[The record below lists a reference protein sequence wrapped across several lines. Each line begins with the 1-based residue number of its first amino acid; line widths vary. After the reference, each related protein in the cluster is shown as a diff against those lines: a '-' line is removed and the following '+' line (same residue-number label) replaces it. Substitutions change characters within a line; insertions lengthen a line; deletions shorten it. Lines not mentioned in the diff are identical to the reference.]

1 MSKAVGVLGTLNA
14 VVLSA
19 ISIVFISYYYDAA
32 ITGKV
37 MPWIVLGGAVLCSLL
52 VIFCIIII
60 TEFEEFYD
68 DPTLFGIIGAVVGGV
83 LCVPGAICTVAVSE
97 LFWIMTGI
105 GMALMFIAVIVDMA
119 ISKVGFIRIISA
131 CALTISL
138 PIIILGGT
146 MWFVDGASTRSGLY
160 EHGMY
165 AGYSLTKRL
174 WKEEDADEMAF
185 TGYSGRGLRY
195 LTIATEV
202 EGKPV
207 TGISKCSFRSF
218 GRLNGITIPSSIKII
233 GPKAFK
239 KCSALKN
246 VVYLGTATQWCQI
259 SFADKYSNPTYYTH
273 DLFVYDGL
281 LVNAILDDGLEKI
294 SSYAFYDCDGIK
306 NAYIPQTV
314 SEIGAYAFY
323 GCDGLESISYGGTC
337 DEWRAVQKGDE
348 WNVGTQAHI
357 VQCSDGK
364 VSA

>member
-1 MSKAVGVLGTLNA
+1 MGTSNA
-14 VVLSA
+14 VVLTV

-37 MPWIVLGGAVLCSLL
+37 MPWIVMGGAVLCLLL
-52 VIFCIIII
+52 VIGCI
-60 TEFEEFYD
+60 EFGKCD
-68 DPTLFGIIGAVVGGV
+68 DPTLFGVIGAIVGGV
-83 LCVPGAICTVAVSE
+83 SCVVGAICTVAVSE

-105 GMALMFIAVIVDMA
+105 GMALLFT
-119 ISKVGFIRIISA
+119 SRIIDTALSKGGFMRVA
-131 CALTISL
+131 NVCALTVSL
-138 PIIILGGT
+138 PITILGCT
-146 MWFVDGASTRSGLY
+146 MWFADSGASTPRLY
-160 EHGMY
+160 ENGMY
-165 AGYSLTKRL
+165 AGYSLTERL
-174 WKEEDADEMAF
+174 LKESDADEMELV
-185 TGYSGRGLRY
+185 GYSGKGLRY
-195 LTIATEV
+195 LTVAAEV

-218 GRLNGITIPSSIKII
+218 GGLNGITIPSSIKNIRK
-233 GPKAFK
+233 KAFI
-239 KCSALKN
+239 KCGALKN

-259 SFADKYSNPTYYTH
+259 SFADKYCNPTYYTH

-323 GCDGLESISYGGTC
+323 DCDGLESISYGGTC
-337 DEWRAVQKGDE
+337 DEWRAVQKGDG
-348 WNVGTQAHI
+348 WNVGTQARI

-364 VSA
+364 VSV